1 MCTYHAQPCADPD
14 CGRCRPPAWK
24 RCCDKCRGT
33 RFGRSMRA
41 AIDSVALTDAQR
53 VFMHKRYL
61 KLVDAY
67 IAKYAYIRVL
77 HIFSKTFITVATV
90 LIPTLLS
97 ITQDAAS
104 SATVGSTLQW
114 LVLGLSMAVTIVN
127 GLAELFGVST
137 MYAKYWLTIEPMQSE
152 GWQFVQGTG
161 RYARYPNPAAGFPK
175 FAATLEKMQHLTVRQ
190 LSQLD
195 KRGDK
200 SESKAAESGG
210 PPTLRRTE
218 ESGTSRISGAS
229 GASTSGASS
238 VGAARRIGSREA
250 GDMRA
255 PNPNVNSGSEFLG
268 SMRQL
273 LHTTTTAPSSSSPE
287 EEKKEEQLTD
297 GSFHV

>member
-1 MCTYHAQPCADPD
+1 M
-14 CGRCRPPAWK
+14 
-24 RCCDKCRGT
+24 
-33 RFGRSMRA
+33 
-41 AIDSVALTDAQR
+41 LTEPQR

-137 MYAKYWLTIEPMQSE
+137 MYAKYWLTIEAMQSE

-200 SESKAAESGG
+200 SESKAADAASVGG
-210 PPTLRRTE
+210 PPPRRAE
-218 ESGTSRISGAS
+218 DSSASGAS
-229 GASTSGASS
+229 GVLGAPSTGSISS
-238 VGAARRIGSREA
+238 RSAAGYSV
-250 GDMRA
+250 
-255 PNPNVNSGSEFLG
+255 PNPNINTGGEFLD
-268 SMRQL
+268 SLRQRL
-273 LHTTTTAPSSSSPE
+273 DTSAHTIVPIAPSPE
-287 EEKKEEQLTD
+287 EAEKKEERVTD
-297 GSFHV
+297 GSFRL